1 MEKERNRLGDNRRT
15 DPVVLGEGYI
25 LPGDD
30 VGLTRPN
37 DNVLVDGC
45 SGVGKTTSTQIPTML
60 LMSEMNPIASFAKEE
75 EAVQMANY
83 QRAKGYGIDIL
94 NLSDP
99 EKSTVS
105 FDPLLLIRTQ
115 EDIEEFSASVVCSA
129 LEKTNDSYWT
139 SAATS
144 LNNGLVKAAKM
155 GRENAGTTVYLKLF
169 DSTVP
174 EETKAGFTTG
184 LHSFASKLR
193 DVSPH
198 CYAIRMLDAW
208 FSLPFQTA
216 SCVRDTLANALNTVF
231 PESIRR
237 VMRDRP
243 QIDFCKL
250 ATEKRGL
257 YIVSDA
263 SETWQ
268 SYYMN
273 LLFGMGI
280 RELRAIAKRSPGS
293 RLPVPVRMYFG
304 DFGCTSPIQNF
315 EKNISVFR
323 SAGISCFIVLQS
335 QSQLESI
342 YGQDKAAIIRQNCP
356 VQVYFPGGFDDR
368 SCEIVSRRMNM
379 PFEDIMYA
387 PLGKVFIMQAGRKP
401 VIAPRY
407 DTYRSKEYRTFLEV
421 NRKTMPRA
429 M

>member
-1 MEKERNRLGDNRRT
+1 MEREKNSFGYSPGT

-30 VGLTRPN
+30 VGITRPN
-37 DNVLVDGC
+37 DNVLIDGC

-60 LMSEMNPIASFAKEE
+60 RMSGMNPIASFAKEE

-83 QRAKGYGIDIL
+83 QRANGYWIDIL

-99 EKSTVS
+99 GKSTVS

-115 EDIEEFSASVVCSA
+115 EDIEEFSTTVVHSV
-129 LEKTNDSYWT
+129 LEKTSDSYWN
-139 SAATS
+139 SAAETF
-144 LNNGLVKAAKM
+144 NNGLVKAAKM
-155 GRENAGTTVYLKLF
+155 GGDHAGTAAYLKLF
-169 DSTVP
+169 DKTVP
-174 EETKAGFTTG
+174 EECGAGFTTG
-184 LHSFASKLR
+184 LHHFISTLR
-193 DVSPH
+193 RASPH
-198 CYAIRMLDAW
+198 CYAVRMLDGW
-208 FSLPFQTA
+208 LSLPFRTA

-231 PESIRR
+231 PESIRK

-243 QIDFCKL
+243 QIDFYKL
-250 ATEKRGL
+250 ATERRGL
-257 YIVSDA
+257 YIISDA
-263 SETWQ
+263 SEAWQ
-268 SYYMN
+268 ACYMN

-342 YGQDKAAIIRQNCP
+342 YGKDKAAIIRQNCP

-387 PLGKVFIMQAGRKP
+387 PLGKVFIMQAGRRP
-401 VIAPRY
+401 VVASRY
-407 DTYRSKEYRTFLEV
+407 DTYHSKEYRDFLEA
-421 NRKTMPRA
+421 NRQPANRA
-429 M
+429 V